1 MDEDLIGP
9 YYLWKL
15 LIDEP
20 LQGRGYGAATLDAVV
35 DYLLT
40 RPGAD
45 VLYTSC
51 TDGPGSPRGFYL
63 LRYGFTDTGRVMG
76 RERPG
81 TRPLATGC
89 PIATG
94 LTCPRRHRLR
104 FTIDLGGCDLR
115 GTPAARWVQVGL
127 FALPVYGLLTA
138 YATLEP
144 QPDQVSDP
152 EGWARF
158 VSSSSYLVGHVL
170 GNVVGAV
177 LVIFGTFALG
187 AYLTASQAPR
197 LGLWGMVLAVTGHI
211 LFTVPGAISTFAT
224 AAIGAAHL
232 AGNRDVMSL
241 EFSPVVTAIIALGLL
256 LAVTGNILLSVAIW
270 RSGTLPRWA
279 GLIWAGATLIFYVL
293 GAALGM
299 ATTGASLPTQPIG
312 AVLMA
317 IGGAWIAWS
326 AFRDDTDTPT
336 PIPPTARV

>member
-1 MDEDLIGP
+1 
-9 YYLWKL
+9 
-15 LIDEP
+15 
-20 LQGRGYGAATLDAVV
+20 
-35 DYLLT
+35 
-40 RPGAD
+40 
-45 VLYTSC
+45 
-51 TDGPGSPRGFYL
+51 
-63 LRYGFTDTGRVMG
+63 
-76 RERPG
+76 
-81 TRPLATGC
+81 
-89 PIATG
+89 
-94 LTCPRRHRLR
+94 
-104 FTIDLGGCDLR
+104 LR
-115 GTPAARWVQVGL
+115 GTPASRWVQVGL

-224 AAIGAAHL
+224 PAIGAAYL

-241 EFSPVVTAIIALGLL
+241 EFSPVVTAIIALGLM
-256 LAVTGNILLSVAIW
+256 LAETGNMLLSVAIW

-317 IGGAWIAWS
+317 ISGAWIAWS
-326 AFRDDTDTPT
+326 AFRHDTDTDTDTPT
-336 PIPPTARV
+336 PIPPTGRV